1 MTDSPYK
8 GIKIRSDLMEES
20 GKLMLL
26 SEVLSS
32 RYKTIEKYLKILFGE
47 ESGDLKN
54 YLTDKAIDQVNNS
67 IGIVSKLDNKSV
79 FMDLRIAFESGEGAK
94 HCFCVPSDSSNYY
107 VTIEVNAPDIDELN
121 CIQTF
126 KFNSTGKI
134 SSVKTFK
141 LCTKN

>member
-1 MTDSPYK
+1 MTENPYK

-20 GKLMLL
+20 GKLLLL

-32 RYKTIEKYLKILFGE
+32 RYKTIEKYFKILFGE
-47 ESGDLKN
+47 EPGDLKD
-54 YLTDKAIDQVNNS
+54 YLTDRAIDQVNDS
-67 IGIVSKLDNKSV
+67 IGMVSKLDNKSV
-79 FMDLRIAFESGEGAK
+79 SMNLRIAFESGEGAK
-94 HCFCVPSDSSNYY
+94 HCFCVPSNSSNYY
-107 VTIEVNAPDIDELN
+107 VNIKVNASDIDELD